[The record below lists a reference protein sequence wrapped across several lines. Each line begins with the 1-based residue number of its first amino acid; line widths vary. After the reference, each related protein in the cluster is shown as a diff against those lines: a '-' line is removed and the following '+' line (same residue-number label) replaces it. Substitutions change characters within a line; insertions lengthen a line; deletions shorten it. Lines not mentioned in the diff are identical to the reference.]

1 MKNLAH
7 SPFHGPS
14 PLEIM
19 KASIKHLQLFGDRS
33 DAACR
38 VVAPPAA
45 ARGKAPDAAPY
56 RSLGKNYIN
65 APAFNALRRGI
76 KKTQRPIAPAP

>member
-1 MKNLAH
+1 MRRA
-7 SPFHGPS
+7 
-14 PLEIM
+14 
-19 KASIKHLQLFGDRS
+19 ASLS
-33 DAACR
+33 
-38 VVAPPAA
+38 PPAA

-76 KKTQRPIAPAP
+76 KKSAEAYRPRAVDTRYNPYPN

>member
-19 KASIKHLQLFGDRS
+19 KASIKPLQLFEDRS

-38 VVAPPAA
+38 VVVK
-45 ARGKAPDAAPY
+45 RMREEHRY
-56 RSLGKNYIN
+56 SLREFEL
-65 APAFNALRRGI
+65 PRRC
-76 KKTQRPIAPAP
+76 KTYA